1 MIVELGHFALILA
14 FATSLVQATLPII
27 GSRRRDS
34 SLMELAPICAIIAFG
49 LVAFSY
55 LVLTNAYI
63 QSDFSVFNVWQNSHS
78 MMPLIFK
85 ITGVWGNHEG
95 SMMLW
100 VLILVF
106 FGAMVA
112 AFGNDLPQ
120 TLKANTLAVQAW
132 ISVAFLAFILL
143 TSNPFVRLIPVPA
156 EGRELNPILQD
167 YGLAIH
173 PPLLYLGYVGFSI
186 TFAFAVAALIEGRV
200 DAAWAR
206 WVRPW
211 ALAAW
216 TFLTAG
222 ICMGSYWS
230 YYELGW
236 GGWWLWD
243 PVENAA
249 FMPWLAGTALLHS
262 ALVVEKREAMKIW
275 TVLLAIFTFSLSLL
289 GTFLVRSGVLAS
301 VHAFASD
308 PTRGIFILG
317 ILTIFIGGAF
327 ALFAWRA
334 PTLTADGLFAPLSRE
349 GALIFNNLILV
360 TAAATVLLGTLYPL
374 LLQTLTGSKITV
386 GPPFFNLTFT
396 PMIVILL
403 LAVPFGP
410 ILGWKRAD
418 LIAAAQRLYFA
429 AVIGF
434 AAALVI
440 ILAVTGAPVLA
451 ALGIGLAFYVMV
463 GASAE
468 FFVRSGLGKT
478 DIATVWRRIKGIPRS
493 VLGTMCA
500 HFGVGVSLLGIVV
513 ATAFSTEAIFE
524 MKPGD
529 VQKVGC
535 CQIRF
540 DGTHAARGPN
550 YLADVGRF
558 SVIKNGHMAANVD
571 AEKRVYDSSKVSTT
585 EAGIQTFGLSQLYI
599 SLGEVHSNQ
608 HAIVRLW
615 WKSYIT
621 LIWIGAMIMAF
632 GGALSLFDRRLRFGI
647 PTARRRKIVQQLSF
661 ERSE

>member
-1 MIVELGHFALILA
+1 M
-14 FATSLVQATLPII
+14 
-27 GSRRRDS
+27 
-34 SLMELAPICAIIAFG
+34 CAMIAFG

-55 LVLTNAYI
+55 LMLTEAYI
-63 QSDFSVFNVWQNSHS
+63 HSDFSVLNVWQNSHS

-120 TLKANTLAVQAW
+120 TLRANTLAVQAW
-132 ISVAFLAFILL
+132 ISLAFLAFILL
-143 TSNPFVRLIPVPA
+143 TSNPFVRLIPAPD

-167 YGLAIH
+167 FGLAVH

-236 GGWWLWD
+236 GGWWFWD

-275 TVLLAIFTFSLSLL
+275 TVLLAILTFSLSLL
-289 GTFLVRSGVLAS
+289 GTFLVRSGVLTS

-317 ILTIFIGGAF
+317 ILTLFIGGAF

-334 PTLTADGLFAPLSRE
+334 STLRADGLFAPLSRE

-360 TAAATVLLGTLYPL
+360 TAAATVLIGTLYPL
-374 LLQTLTGSKITV
+374 LLQTLTGSKISV

-396 PMIVILL
+396 PLIVLLL

-410 ILGWKRAD
+410 ILAWKRAD

-429 AVIGF
+429 ATIGF
-434 AAALVI
+434 AAAFVVI
-440 ILAVTGAPVLA
+440 FLVTGAPVLA
-451 ALGIGLAFYVMV
+451 AFGIGLSFYVMV
-463 GASAE
+463 GALSEMFA
-468 FFVRSGLGKT
+468 RSGLGKT
-478 DIATVWRRIKGIPRS
+478 GFATVWQRLRGTPRS
-493 VLGTMCA
+493 ILGTMLA
-500 HFGVGVSLLGIVV
+500 HFGVGVSLLGIV
-513 ATAFSTEAIFE
+513 AASAFSTEAIIE

-529 VQKVGC
+529 MRAISC

-540 DGTHAARGPN
+540 EGIHATRGTNYHAS
-550 YLADVGRF
+550 VGHF
-558 SVIKNGHMAANVD
+558 SALRNDSVVANID
-571 AEKRVYDSSKVSTT
+571 AEKRFYDSSRTSTT
-585 EAGIQTFGLSQLYI
+585 EAGIHTFNLSQLYI
-599 SLGEVHSNQ
+599 SLGEVHGNQ
-608 HAIVRLW
+608 HAIVRIW
-615 WKSYIT
+615 WKPYVT
-621 LIWIGAMIMAF
+621 LIWIGAMIMAA
-632 GGALSLFDRRLRFGI
+632 GGILSLFDRRLRFGV
-647 PTARRRKIVQQLSF
+647 PAVRRRHIIQQPSF
-661 ERSE
+661 EDAE